1 MDMADAMAYGGY
13 RDAGYKYVCIDV
25 SAPSGYEKG
34 ISVCRVNLQTSLNSF
49 ICPVTIQTYPHCNP

>member
-25 SAPSGYEKG
+25 SAPSEYKKG
-34 ISVCRVNLQTSLNSF
+34 IRPLLCRVTFSN
-49 ICPVTIQTYPHCNP
+49 CH

>member
-25 SAPSGYEKG
+25 SAPSDYEKS
-34 ISVCRVNLQTSLNSF
+34 ISVA
-49 ICPVTIQTYPHCNP
+49 VTI

>member
-25 SAPSGYEKG
+25 SAPPDYEKG
-34 ISVCRVNLQTSLNSF
+34 ISVDVTMYRLNLQTVTEF
-49 ICPVTIQTYPHCNP
+49 ITAT